1 MSMVWACLLV
11 IILLAGWLMTVL
23 GMPGNWLMVAA
34 VVGYVLVVPED
45 SPVAVGWPVAIAV
58 GVLAAVG
65 ELLEFLA
72 GAFGVAKAGGS
83 RRGAVLAMLGSI
95 VGGILGLFIGVP
107 IPIVGSIVAA
117 LLFAGLGALA
127 GAMLGERWYGRSL
140 GRSWQI
146 GKAAFW
152 GRLLGTFAKTV
163 VGAVMV
169 IVAIIAVC
177 T

>member
-1 MSMVWACLLV
+1 MSVFCASLLV

-23 GMPGNWLMVAA
+23 GMPGNWLMVVA
-34 VVGYVLVVPED
+34 VVIYVLLVPERW
-45 SPVAVGWPVAIAV
+45 PVAIGWPVAIAL
-58 GVLAAVG
+58 GLLAAVG

-83 RRGAVLAMLGSI
+83 KRGALLAMLGSI
-95 VGGILGLFIGVP
+95 VGGIAGLFIGVP
-107 IPIVGSIVAA
+107 IPIVGPIIAA

-127 GAMLGERWYGRSL
+127 GTMIGERWYGRNL

-152 GRLLGTFAKTV
+152 GRLLGTLAKTA

-169 IVAIIAVC
+169 VVAVAALLM
-177 T
+177 